1 MAGGLNIFVKVILT
15 ICCDWQDTISQD
27 VGNDY
32 SDDDDGDSKGV
43 RDAKKSQI
51 FMIFF
56 FKSEMLTPG
65 LYSYGGVYAVQ

>member
-32 SDDDDGDSKGV
+32 SDDDDEDSKGV
-43 RDAKKSQI
+43 RDAKISQI

-56 FKSEMLTPG
+56 L
-65 LYSYGGVYAVQ
+65 